1 MHYETILKP
10 HAVQYVAGGVSLVM
24 DIALQ
29 FMAQFPQL
37 RPEEQAAIGQLLQVQ
52 RFDKGTLLVAA
63 GQVADRCFF
72 VLEGLVRAYVL
83 SADGK
88 EHTLAF
94 YAEQEGVANF
104 HTYTNDLPAT
114 EYLVCEEPSTLI
126 VGTKAQEVA
135 MYARFPKLLAITR
148 QMMEEAFGDTQQAL
162 AQFRQ
167 SGPEARYR
175 HLQAT
180 RPSLLQRVPQHQ
192 IASYLGVTPESLSR
206 IRRRISQ
213 QPQ

>member
-1 MHYETILKP
+1 
-10 HAVQYVAGGVSLVM
+10 M
-24 DIALQ
+24 DIARQ
-29 FMAQFPQL
+29 FLAQFPEL
-37 RPEEQAAIGQLLQVQ
+37 SPEEQAAIGQLLLVQ
-52 RFDKGTLLVAA
+52 PFEKGAMLLAA
-63 GQVADRCFF
+63 GQPADRCFF

-83 SADGK
+83 SADGR

-104 HTYTNDLPAT
+104 HTYANDLPAT
-114 EYLVCEEPSTLI
+114 EHLVCEEPSTLI
-126 VGTKAQEVA
+126 VGTKQQETE
-135 MYARFPKLLAITR
+135 MYACFPKLLAITR
-148 QMMEEAFGDTQQAL
+148 QMMEQAFGDTQQAL